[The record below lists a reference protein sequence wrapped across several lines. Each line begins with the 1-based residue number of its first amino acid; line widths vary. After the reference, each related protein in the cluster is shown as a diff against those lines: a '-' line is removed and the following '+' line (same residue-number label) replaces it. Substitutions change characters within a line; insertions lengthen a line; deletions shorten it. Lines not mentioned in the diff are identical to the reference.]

1 MQRPSP
7 TWIAFLA
14 MAFAI
19 VGLTGIFATYG
30 APLPL
35 QRALARDATLDAA
48 AAAAHGPDPAAALD
62 ALRDRLGDSAD
73 AILPLG
79 ANFDEKITR
88 ERVAM
93 HARFLAD
100 EAATA
105 AQLRMLI
112 IVVTVMG
119 AVFGAVL
126 LNVGQRR
133 DPGSRGSDAG

>member
-1 MQRPSP
+1 MQRPGL
-7 TWIAFLA
+7 TWIAFLT

-19 VGLTGIFATYG
+19 VGLTGIFATFG

-48 AAAAHGPDPAAALD
+48 VVAAHGPNPAAELD

-73 AILPLG
+73 AILPAG
-79 ANFDEKITR
+79 ADIDAKISR

-100 EAATA
+100 QAATA
-105 AQLRMLI
+105 AQLRLLI

-126 LNVGQRR
+126 LNVSQRR
-133 DPGSRGSDAG
+133 DPDQR